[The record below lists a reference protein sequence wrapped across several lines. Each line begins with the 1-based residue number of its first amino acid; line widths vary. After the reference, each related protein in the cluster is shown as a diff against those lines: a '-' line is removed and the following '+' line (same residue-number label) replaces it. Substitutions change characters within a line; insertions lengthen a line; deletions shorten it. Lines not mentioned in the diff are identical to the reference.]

1 MSLFGIIPIHDDA
14 FLVSFNEIL
23 HHFRKDFFFACFFG
37 DSSCTKFTV
46 PQIIMQYG
54 LCASI
59 ADLRDWRNS
68 SVFQDNQVTDPLDVF
83 FPMRR

>member
-23 HHFRKDFFFACFFG
+23 HHFRK